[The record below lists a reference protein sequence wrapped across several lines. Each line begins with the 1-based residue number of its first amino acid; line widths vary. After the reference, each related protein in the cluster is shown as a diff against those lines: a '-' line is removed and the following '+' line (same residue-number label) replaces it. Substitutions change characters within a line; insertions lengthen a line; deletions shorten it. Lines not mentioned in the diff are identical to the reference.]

1 MATGMQIFGPD
12 GQMWFDTND
21 RAGKIMGEMRVNSSA
36 STYVGM
42 AGMGQPF
49 AILPSTFWDSWQDM
63 NGNQFSAPNMAF
75 ITFNKEGAAAGD
87 YLTLSFTFMTT
98 TSPNAYLFYGSF

>member
-21 RAGKIMGEMRVNSSA
+21 RAGKIMGDLHISSSA

-42 AGMGQPF
+42 AGMGEPF
-49 AILPSTFWDSWQDM
+49 AILPTTFWDSWQDQ
-63 NGNQFSAPNMAF
+63 NGNQFSAPNMASMNF
-75 ITFNKEGAAAGD
+75 RSQGAHGD